1 MEEKKT
7 TSTKLEY
14 TALKVEVIEMEM
26 EGTIL
31 NLSSSE
37 ASGPGGPSMS
47 RRR

>member
-1 MEEKKT
+1 MEEKKAA
-7 TSTKLEY
+7 SAKLEY
-14 TALKVEVIEMEM
+14 IAPKVEVIEMEM

-37 ASGPGGPSMS
+37 AGGPGGPSMS